1 MPHFTPGRIA
11 TVRSM
16 WVGPGSQSA
25 NLPPSQSSLYD
36 LAEDVLNLD
45 ARLTAL
51 EGRIGAGVVPGVGGG
66 GAPEA
71 PGPVGGAPR
80 SRRHRKNRSSRK
92 NNRRI

>member
-1 MPHFTPGRIA
+1 MPRITRAAALGYNSSPSSNYGLIMRHF
-11 TVRSM
+11 
-16 WVGPGSQSA
+16 GP
-25 NLPPSQSSLYD
+25 
-36 LAEDVLNLD
+36 LAHDVLDLD

-71 PGPVGGAPR
+71 PGPAGGAPR
-80 SRRHRKNRSSRK
+80 SRRSRKYRKNRSSRK